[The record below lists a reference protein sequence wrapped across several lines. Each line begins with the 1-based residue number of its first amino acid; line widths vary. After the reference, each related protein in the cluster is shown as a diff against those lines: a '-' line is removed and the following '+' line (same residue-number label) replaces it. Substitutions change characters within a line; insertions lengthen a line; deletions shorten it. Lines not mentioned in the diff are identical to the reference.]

1 MSKYQPLTE
10 RLAGHRGEEWRASF
24 ADIEALLGFPL
35 PKAARK
41 SRAWWTGAQQGHT
54 RAWMTSGW
62 EVGEVDPIGGSVV
75 FRRPVSDAAMQG
87 APADQPAEVDPL
99 GNGGVSPGAPVRRQ
113 VRRWGG
119 AAMIA
124 AGAVATLGAALAVGL
139 MRRRGE
145 ADPRA

>member
-10 RLAGHRGEEWRASF
+10 RLARHRNDEWRASF
-24 ADIEALLGFPL
+24 ADIESVLGFPL

-41 SRAWWTGAQQGHT
+41 GRAWWTGAEQGHT
-54 RAWMTSGW
+54 RAWMISGW
-62 EVGEVDPIGGSVV
+62 EVCEVDPIGGSVV
-75 FRRPVSDAAMQG
+75 FRRPVSEAAMQG
-87 APADQPAEVDPL
+87 APAAPPAQVDPL
-99 GNGGVSPGAPVRRQ
+99 GDGGVSPGAPVRRQ

-145 ADPRA
+145 AEPRA